1 MTLSIRL
8 TETTTSF
15 SKKVNLAIA
24 ERLNRKIRSKNA
36 YIASRTR
43 NLVQMWVRA
52 QPELLSLATA
62 FAAPGSLASQLGFPY
77 GTSKGVADLVS
88 VAVAST
94 VRVTVKNFDSN
105 LNGGV
110 LIEVQPQDFTNLLGL
125 GDISIKGGSLPWLDW
140 MLTQGNA
147 TIITGYEYNAGTG
160 LGRSGGGNMKS
171 GGAWRVPPEYAGTL
185 DDNFVTR
192 ALRGPMQAKDIAR
205 IFQSLFR

>member
-1 MTLSIRL
+1 
-8 TETTTSF
+8 
-15 SKKVNLAIA
+15 
-24 ERLNRKIRSKNA
+24 
-36 YIASRTR
+36 
-43 NLVQMWVRA
+43 
-52 QPELLSLATA
+52 
-62 FAAPGSLASQLGFPY
+62 
-77 GTSKGVADLVS
+77 
-88 VAVAST
+88 
-94 VRVTVKNFDSN
+94 
-105 LNGGV
+105 
-110 LIEVQPQDFTNLLGL
+110 
-125 GDISIKGGSLPWLDW
+125 